1 MKKAS
6 SLIVSHRRL
15 ILGVMIVLTLLCAGL
30 SLRVKVNYDMTK
42 YLPDDSSMKKGME
55 LMNEEFPS
63 MGADKSIRV
72 MAEGL
77 DAGRE
82 TELLEKLKAI
92 PFVES
97 VAHNSS
103 AGYHRGV
110 YSLFVISTAAE
121 YGSPEKNP

>member
-42 YLPDDSSMKKGME
+42 YLPDDSSMKIGMDI
-55 LMNEEFPS
+55 MNTEFPS

-77 DAGRE
+77 DTEKEA
-82 TELLEKLKAI
+82 ELLERLRAI
-92 PFVES
+92 PYVES

-103 AGYHRGV
+103 EKYHKDD
-110 YSLFVISTAAE
+110 YSLF
-121 YGSPEKNP
+121 